1 VAVAAPLDGYDDSDD
16 GAAVLEQALNH
27 AFQVNYSIIPD
38 GCCRESDESCW
49 RDGYHEHVVL
59 CHYYCANQNCSTMV
73 QSHFRR
79 KVSGSPR
86 TRYSTAQNRPRFK
99 RDLRQKNALRL
110 RSTPEAKSHP
120 FWPRPNMLRF

>member
-1 VAVAAPLDGYDDSDD
+1 VDDVYYFEEEYTKKEMVHRYPQLKDCKGSFYVAAAAPLDGYDDSDD

-49 RDGYHEHVVL
+49 
-59 CHYYCANQNCSTMV
+59 
-73 QSHFRR
+73 
-79 KVSGSPR
+79 KGSPR

-99 RDLRQKNALRL
+99 RDPRQKNVLRL